1 LETKRWEDV
10 HSVLNAYNAK
20 GPIPTCFLM
29 KREYQQEQVE
39 ETTHIQIFLFL
50 PSTSWAMSSSPTSP
64 PAIGLDRD

>member
-1 LETKRWEDV
+1 
-10 HSVLNAYNAK
+10 
-20 GPIPTCFLM
+20 M